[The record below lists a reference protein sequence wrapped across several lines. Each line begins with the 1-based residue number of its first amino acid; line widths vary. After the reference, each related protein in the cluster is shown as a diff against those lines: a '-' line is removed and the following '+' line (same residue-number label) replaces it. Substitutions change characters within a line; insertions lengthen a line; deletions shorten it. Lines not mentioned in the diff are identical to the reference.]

1 MRTFVVVLLTI
12 IVTAPTAALATSYA
26 EYRKQY
32 NLWDLLKDKYE
43 AIKARLAALWSRVK
57 TFISALKA
65 KVGLK

>member
-1 MRTFVVVLLTI
+1 MFLAILLTI
-12 IVTAPTAALATSYA
+12 IITAPTAALATSYA

-43 AIKARLAALWSRVK
+43 LIKSKLAALWSRVK
-57 TFISALKA
+57 AFISALKA